1 MADTTAKLTEY
12 EDKVIEFFTN
22 VQESVVDGLRTL
34 ADKLDSRMPE
44 VTVPYADKLPTA
56 DEVVDNGFAFAG
68 KVLDNQK
75 AFAGEVLDAT
85 APVRDKFV
93 APTNGTSAKP
103 AAAKKAPAK
112 KAPAKKATAKKA
124 A

>member
-1 MADTTAKLTEY
+1 
-12 EDKVIEFFTN
+12 
-22 VQESVVDGLRTL
+22 
-34 ADKLDSRMPE
+34 

-56 DEVVDNGFAFAG
+56 DEVVDNGFDFAG

-75 AFAGEVLDAT
+75 AFAGDMLQAT

-93 APTNGTSAKP
+93 VETP
-103 AAAKKAPAK
+103 AAPAK
-112 KAPAKKATAKKA
+112 KAPAKKTTAKKA